1 MVDVVS
7 DLKDIWFLVA
17 GIVALVAW
25 SVRLESLVKGLEQ
38 KLNVISG
45 MMRPDKQEEHY
56 TWKAHVEKDV
66 TQLRKEVDELRKP
79 D

>member
-1 MVDVVS
+1 MDMVS
-7 DLKDIWFLVA
+7 ELKDIWYLVL
-17 GIVALVAW
+17 GLVALVAW
-25 SVRLESLVKGLEQ
+25 SVRLEALVKGLEQ

-66 TQLRKEVDELRKP
+66 TQLQKDVTELRKNT
-79 D
+79 